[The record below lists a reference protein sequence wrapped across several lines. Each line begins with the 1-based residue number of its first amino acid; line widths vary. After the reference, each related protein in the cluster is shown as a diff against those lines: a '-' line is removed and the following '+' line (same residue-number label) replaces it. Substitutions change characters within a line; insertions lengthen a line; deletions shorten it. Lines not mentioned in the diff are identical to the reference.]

1 MSLKVKAIDKETR
14 AKIEDMITDYVHC
27 IDDDRLE
34 EWPAFFTDDCVYK
47 VISRQDH
54 EQGRPIGIFFC
65 DNKAMLKDRVF
76 ALREANIY
84 ESHSYRHMI
93 SASRFLPGDDCT
105 GGTVEAH
112 TNFHVVRTMEN
123 GSASMFATGKYV
135 DRIVFEEGQPK
146 FQQRLV
152 VMDSHR
158 IDTLLVI
165 PL

>member
-1 MSLKVKAIDKETR
+1 MDRETR
-14 AKIEDMITDYVHC
+14 EKIEDMIADYVHC

-47 VISRQDH
+47 VISR
-54 EQGRPIGIFFC
+54 ENYEKGRPIGVFFC
-65 DNKAMLKDRVF
+65 DNKAMLKDRVY

-84 ESHSYRHMI
+84 DPHSYRHMI
-93 SASRFLPGDDCT
+93 SASRFLPG
-105 GGTVEAH
+105 GNGAHEVH

-123 GSASMFATGKYV
+123 GTASLFATGKYV
-135 DRIVFEEGQPK
+135 DRIGVEAGDPK
-146 FQQRLV
+146 FEQRLV